1 MPVIGTAGHVDHG
14 KSTLTLALSGRDPD
28 RWDEEKRRG
37 LTIDLG
43 FAWTDLD
50 GIDVSFVDVPGHER
64 YSKNMLAGI
73 ESIDVALLVVA
84 ADEGWMPQS
93 EEHLAVL
100 DLLEVDSA
108 VVALSKTDRVD
119 ADLVELGTLE
129 IEERLAG
136 TTLAGSPIVPV
147 SAMTG
152 EGVENLRRALRASVA
167 AVAPLDVGRPRL
179 WVDRSFSASGAG
191 TVVTGTLLGG
201 AVATDDRMVLHPGEA
216 ECRIRG
222 IQSHETT
229 LESVEPQRRVA
240 LNLGG
245 VSVTEIERGAMLGR
259 AGHWRPTERL
269 AVSLRTARYVEELSD
284 RGAYHLHVGSGAW
297 PVRLR
302 TIDDGAAVFDL
313 PRPLPLAA
321 GDRFILRDT
330 GRRMVVAGGR
340 VLDPAPPPVAK
351 LRSALP
357 MLLAALDS
365 TPDAKASA
373 LLEARGRDTSAN
385 LAADSGGGSP
395 EAAVTAGSSVMTE
408 SAASALVTALER
420 LVADYHRQN
429 PLRPG
434 LPSAEATSRLRV
446 DPETLT
452 TLIDRSS
459 RLTIDGSAVRSHAF
473 TGVRSEAQEQAW
485 QRTRRQLAEA
495 GPAAAPRVEEL
506 ELGIELVHALAREGE
521 LVRISEEF
529 VFLPSQVDELL
540 EAIGS
545 FTEPFTVSQF
555 RERSGLSRKYAVPF
569 LEWADRAG
577 HTVRQGDAR
586 RPR

>member
-1 MPVIGTAGHVDHG
+1 MPVVGTAGHVDHG
-14 KSTLTLALSGRDPD
+14 KSTLTLVLSGRDPD
-28 RWDEEKRRG
+28 RWAEEKRRG

-50 GIDVSFVDVPGHER
+50 GVDVSFVDVPGHER

-100 DLLEVDSA
+100 DLLEVGTA

-119 ADLVELGTLE
+119 ADLVELATLE
-129 IEERLAG
+129 IEERLTG

-147 SAMTG
+147 SAITG
-152 EGVENLRRALRASVA
+152 EGVDRLRHALRASVA

-179 WVDRSFSASGAG
+179 WVDRSFSVPGAG

-201 AVATDDRMVLHPGEA
+201 SVANDDRMVVHPGET

-229 LESVEPQRRVA
+229 LDRVEPQRRVA

-245 VSVTEIERGAMLGR
+245 VSASDIERGAMLGR
-259 AGHWRPTERL
+259 AGHWRPTDRL
-269 AVSLRTARYVEELSD
+269 AVSLRTARYVEQLSN
-284 RGAYHLHVGSGAW
+284 RGAYHLHVGSGGW
-297 PVRLR
+297 PVRVR
-302 TIDDGAAVFDL
+302 IIDDGIAVLDL
-313 PRPLPLAA
+313 PTPLPLAV

-340 VLDPAPPPVAK
+340 VLDPAPPRVAK
-351 LRSALP
+351 LRAALP
-357 MLLAALDS
+357 LLLGALDS
-365 TPDAKASA
+365 TPDARAFA
-373 LLEARGRDTSAN
+373 LLEARGRDSSAN
-385 LAADSGGGSP
+385 VAADSGGGRP
-395 EAAVTAGSSVMTE
+395 AGAVTAGSSVMTM
-408 SAASALVTALER
+408 SVASGLVTALER
-420 LVADYHRQN
+420 LVVGYHSQN
-429 PLRPG
+429 PLRRG
-434 LPSAEATSRLRV
+434 MQSAEAASRLGV
-446 DPETLT
+446 DTETLT
-452 TLIDRSS
+452 ALIERSS
-459 RLTIDGSAVRSHAF
+459 SLTIDGSVVRSREFA
-473 TGVRSEAQEQAW
+473 GVRSDGQEQAW
-485 QRTRRQLAEA
+485 QRTRRRLEEA
-495 GPAAAPRVEEL
+495 GPAAAPRIEDL
-506 ELGIELVHALAREGE
+506 EIGLELVHALAREGE
-521 LVRISEEF
+521 LVRISDEF
-529 VFLPSQVDELL
+529 VFLPAQVAELV
-540 EAIGS
+540 EVIGS
-545 FTEPFTVSQF
+545 FAEPFTVSQF